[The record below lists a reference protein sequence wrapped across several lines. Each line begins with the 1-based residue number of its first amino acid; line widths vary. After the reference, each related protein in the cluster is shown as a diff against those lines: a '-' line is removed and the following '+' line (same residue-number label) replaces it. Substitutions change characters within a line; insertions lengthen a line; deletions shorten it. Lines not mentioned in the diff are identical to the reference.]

1 MIKSGANLKKMKVCW
16 SIKSQIH
23 KFKTNDQ
30 NEKDGQLRGWQL
42 RLIRV
47 KLREIKSLEAIIGVI
62 KKKLE
67 EQGLNQNFQSQ
78 IKNPKQHVVQT

>member
-1 MIKSGANLKKMKVCW
+1 
-16 SIKSQIH
+16 
-23 KFKTNDQ
+23 
-30 NEKDGQLRGWQL
+30 
-42 RLIRV
+42 V